1 MGLDNKATRAAAA
14 QDNTS
19 SDKNT
24 QGLRQ
29 RANRRIAS
37 NSSLTLDAIE
47 TMTAPDV
54 QRLLQELQVHQ
65 VELEMQNDE
74 LRRVQDALQSERAR
88 YSDLYEQAPVGYCT
102 VDEAGVILQ
111 INRTAATP
119 LGRTQANL

>member
-1 MGLDNKATRAAAA
+1 MDIWVWTIKPP
-14 QDNTS
+14 
-19 SDKNT
+19 
-24 QGLRQ
+24 GLRL

-47 TMTAPDV
+47 AMTAPDV
-54 QRLLQELQVHQ
+54 QRLMQELQVHQ